1 MGNTSKESG
10 TEEGGFKRTFKHEE
24 PPVEEL
30 VPPDGGWAWLIV
42 LACGIM
48 QFVLPTLSTC
58 FGLVYVRLVSSGYTN
73 SQVAP
78 IPGLLYGLSCL
89 IGPLATSLS
98 RYHSHRRLSVFG
110 ICTMAAGVFLS
121 ALWDNLSWLYV
132 CFGVVGGLGRG
143 IVNPQGFILG
153 QMYFRRRRVAAN
165 ALSMLGASLGFM
177 VMPPLVR
184 FLANTYAH
192 QGALLLWSAILLH
205 GLVGAALYQPVEW
218 HLKPNPLANFRLVE
232 ARPCQ
237 EESHNG
243 TRVNDSDDFG
253 GKEFGNESPDIEDE
267 SSCQR
272 HPHEPC
278 PCHRPLA
285 SATPE
290 GEAQVFLAE
299 AGGGERVGGG
309 RRVGSVVRTSL
320 RSSLYSS
327 CDVIDQYS
335 SALSLEGGKLKGSNG
350 NVAEKAD
357 QMPKQ
362 PQSIT
367 LCGVRFPR
375 FSDILHFRILL
386 HPIFLIV
393 SISSI
398 ANRMVFMNFVTY
410 IPAVGED
417 LNLSDEAPFLLTII
431 SLADLVAKGAMAV
444 VSDRGWCQ
452 RRYFVIAGGVS
463 ASAAALTVPQSWNFL
478 SLASCCALY
487 GFSLGVI
494 VSVAPVL
501 LVEYLGLKLLPY
513 TFGLLLFMN
522 GVSSLIIFPL
532 TGVVNDIMDNYTSTY
547 YVLGGLSL
555 LPAILWSLV
564 PLVNQDKIKNP
575 V

>member
-1 MGNTSKESG
+1 
-10 TEEGGFKRTFKHEE
+10 
-24 PPVEEL
+24 
-30 VPPDGGWAWLIV
+30 
-42 LACGIM
+42 
-48 QFVLPTLSTC
+48 
-58 FGLVYVRLVSSGYTN
+58 
-73 SQVAP
+73 
-78 IPGLLYGLSCL
+78 
-89 IGPLATSLS
+89 
-98 RYHSHRRLSVFG
+98 
-110 ICTMAAGVFLS
+110 
-121 ALWDNLSWLYV
+121 
-132 CFGVVGGLGRG
+132 
-143 IVNPQGFILG
+143 
-153 QMYFRRRRVAAN
+153 MYFRRRRVAAN
-165 ALSMLGASLGFM
+165 ALSMLGSSLGFM

-218 HLKPNPLANFRLVE
+218 HLKPNPLANVRLVE

-272 HPHEPC
+272 HPHDPC

-299 AGGGERVGGG
+299 AGEGERVGGG

-398 ANRMVFMNFVTY
+398 ANRMV
-410 IPAVGED
+410 
-417 LNLSDEAPFLLTII
+417 SFL
-431 SLADLVAKGAMAV
+431 
-444 VSDRGWCQ
+444 
-452 RRYFVIAGGVS
+452 F
-463 ASAAALTVPQSWNFL
+463 FL
-478 SLASCCALY
+478 
-487 GFSLGVI
+487 G
-494 VSVAPVL
+494 
-501 LVEYLGLKLLPY
+501 K
-513 TFGLLLFMN
+513 
-522 GVSSLIIFPL
+522 
-532 TGVVNDIMDNYTSTY
+532 
-547 YVLGGLSL
+547 
-555 LPAILWSLV
+555 
-564 PLVNQDKIKNP
+564 
-575 V
+575 